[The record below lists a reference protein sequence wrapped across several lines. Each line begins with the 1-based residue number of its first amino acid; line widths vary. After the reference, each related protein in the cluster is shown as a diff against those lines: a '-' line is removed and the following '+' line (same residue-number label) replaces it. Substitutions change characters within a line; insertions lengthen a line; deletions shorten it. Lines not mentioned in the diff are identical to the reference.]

1 MVCIVSV
8 LSFVCLINSMFRYHF
23 TILLQTIL
31 PKIIDYYPQ
40 RPLAPITAN
49 SDRTLQF
56 TLITQHKNYLWA
68 LMEFIKFALDFFLH
82 LDKHLADILT
92 NYGTLTYAILFL
104 IIFVET
110 GLVVMPLLPGD
121 SLLFAAGALAAA
133 TGKLDLTIM
142 IPLLITAALLGDNV
156 NYFTGKFLS
165 KQIKS
170 RERILFFKREYLTQ
184 TEQFYATHGGKTV
197 IMARFVPIVRTVAPF
212 VAGAGSM
219 EYPRYIVFCLLGAIL
234 WVAGISIIGYQFGNI
249 EIVKKN
255 FEIVILGIIFVSVL
269 PIIWQMIKARFATK

>member
-1 MVCIVSV
+1 
-8 LSFVCLINSMFRYHF
+8 
-23 TILLQTIL
+23 
-31 PKIIDYYPQ
+31 
-40 RPLAPITAN
+40 
-49 SDRTLQF
+49 
-56 TLITQHKNYLWA
+56 
-68 LMEFIKFALDFFLH
+68 MEFIKFALDFFLH

-142 IPLLITAALLGDNV
+142 IPLLIIAALLGDNV
-156 NYFTGKFLS
+156 NYFVGKFLS

-170 RERILFFKREYLTQ
+170 RERILFFKRDYLTK
-184 TEQFYATHGGKTV
+184 TENFYAKHGGKTV

-219 EYPRYIVFCLLGAIL
+219 EYPRYIIFCFVGAVL
-234 WVAGISIIGYQFGNI
+234 WVAGVSIVGYQFGNI

-269 PIIWQMIKARFATK
+269 PIIWQMVKPKISST